1 MIFVTLWAQFTA
13 PTISRGP
20 NFRTNIFRGPTC
32 RKKSQWARFANVEE
46 EDDDVE
52 DEDKGQSVEQ
62 KVWLIDDE
70 CPSHLHLLISIS
82 KWNYVIK
89 LHRRCFFGVGTVS
102 PQIQQIGCNLKKSN
116 LHIKSKGSS
125 APQIPF
131 CLFVCDMGRVVFRA
145 IERQCLDFNIFV
157 NVNMF
162 LVRLAENDENS
173 GVVLSFL

>member
-1 MIFVTLWAQFTA
+1 MKLRNKTSSAVFFDSGNCITSNPINWMQF
-13 PTISRGP
+13 
-20 NFRTNIFRGPTC
+20 
-32 RKKSQWARFANVEE
+32 K
-46 EDDDVE
+46 
-52 DEDKGQSVEQ
+52 
-62 KVWLIDDE
+62 
-70 CPSHLHLLISIS
+70 
-82 KWNYVIK
+82 
-89 LHRRCFFGVGTVS
+89 
-102 PQIQQIGCNLKKSN
+102 KKSN